1 MGRIQI
7 NDEQIPA
14 RFPEGTRERIKA
26 VLEDKEPIA
35 EFIREAVERELKRRE
50 KKG

>member
-26 VLEDKEPIA
+26 VLEEKEPMA
-35 EFIREAVERELKRRE
+35 EFIRLAVEKELNRRE
-50 KKG
+50 KKR